1 MLRLPPI
8 HKLKQLG
15 LLGSLYTSQ
24 FIPNVFFT
32 VAIPVYLRSLGA
44 TLETVGL
51 LSILF
56 IPWGLKVLWAP
67 LVDRYGFTR
76 WGHYRVWIFG
86 TQSLAALLIAI
97 CALLDLQAH
106 LGVLVGFMFVIAIL
120 CATQDIATDALAVG
134 LLPAS
139 DRGLVNGVQSIGGY
153 LGAIIGAGGML
164 ILLDRWAWTPTM
176 LTLALVMMVST
187 LPLLTVRERLY
198 RQPMAARSAS
208 LWGYCG
214 QQIKNF
220 YQRPG
225 MKAWLLVLL
234 LYTIGGAMGHAMLR
248 PLMVDLGFSL
258 SEVGWLLGIASYAT
272 GILGAIAA
280 IPCIYRLGRKQSLIL
295 FAGLKAL
302 ALLAFLFPTVGT
314 TTATG
319 VYLVVLLFY
328 FVMGLIS
335 TVMYTVFMDKSEQS
349 VAGFDYS
356 FQTSV
361 TLFSEISGSAISGFL
376 VTAMGYPFFF
386 ILCSGVSLLSLVVIR
401 QGLGNM
407 EPAVQAKLSSL

>member
-1 MLRLPPI
+1 MLHLPPI
-8 HKLKQLG
+8 HKVKQLG

-32 VAIPVYLRSLGA
+32 VAIPVYLRSLGV
-44 TLETVGL
+44 TLETIGL
-51 LSILF
+51 LSLLF
-56 IPWGLKVLWAP
+56 IPWGLKFLWAP

-86 TQSLAALLIAI
+86 TQSLAAALIVVCALFNLQEHLGLLIG
-97 CALLDLQAH
+97 LML
-106 LGVLVGFMFVIAIL
+106 VIALL

-153 LGAIIGAGGML
+153 LGSIIGAGGML
-164 ILLDRWAWTPTM
+164 ILLDRWDWTPTM
-176 LTLALVMMVST
+176 LTLALIMIVSM
-187 LPLLTVRERLY
+187 LPLLTVQERLY
-198 RQPMAARSAS
+198 RQPAEALSAS

-280 IPCIYRLGRKQSLIL
+280 IPCIYRLGRKQSLII

-302 ALLAFLFPTVGT
+302 VLLAFLLPTVGT
-314 TTATG
+314 LTATG

-328 FVMGLIS
+328 LVMGLIS
-335 TVMYTVFMDKSEQS
+335 TIMYTVFMDKSEQS

-361 TLFSEISGSAISGFL
+361 TLFSEIGAAAMSGFL

-386 ILCSGVSLLSLVVIR
+386 ILCSGVSLLSIVVIR